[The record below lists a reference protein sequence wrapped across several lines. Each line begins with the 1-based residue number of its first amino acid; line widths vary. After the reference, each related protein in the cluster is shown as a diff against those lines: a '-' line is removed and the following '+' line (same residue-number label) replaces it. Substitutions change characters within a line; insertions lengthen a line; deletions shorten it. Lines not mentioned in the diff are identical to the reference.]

1 MLAAMAATITEL
13 TSVKNQAAECQR
25 NFSES
30 TKALLESS
38 KTMVETIK
46 AQAEEIKALKAL
58 VEENSSRQRSH
69 SDHVV
74 T

>member
-1 MLAAMAATITEL
+1 MSEI
-13 TSVKNQAAECQR
+13 S
-25 NFSES
+25 SES

-38 KTMVETIK
+38 RTIVETIK
-46 AQAEEIKALKAL
+46 AQAKEIKALKAL
-58 VEENSSRQRSH
+58 VEDNSSRQRSH